1 MLPAI
6 TGHCSN
12 RARESAGRVGRD
24 VADDLAAETFLIAFR
39 KRERV
44 DPALGRV
51 RAWLLC
57 PGRSRRALQL
67 Q

>member
-1 MLPAI
+1 
-6 TGHCSN
+6 
-12 RARESAGRVGRD
+12 VGRD